1 MIAVTCDLCH
11 KVSSHEQSYNFL
23 NVDSTFRSLFEAVKD
38 FQIEEIIMD
47 YKYNQ

>member
-1 MIAVTCDLCH
+1 MIAVMCDLCH

-23 NVDSTFRSLFEAVKD
+23 NVDNTFGSLFQAIKD

-47 YKYNQ
+47 YKCNQ